1 MYGNTS
7 KDAYEREKVEYVAG
21 IRNVGNLALF
31 RRGSVWMTAEAA
43 KLDPKKDADKIT
55 TIKRYSKEYFDLVRK
70 NTVAENQVMASQQA
84 DEELRLELRGKM
96 YEIGD

>member
-1 MYGNTS
+1 MYGYTN
-7 KDAYEREKVEYVAG
+7 KDAYEGEKVEYVAG
-21 IRNVGNLALF
+21 IRNVGNHALY
-31 RRGSVWMTAEAA
+31 RRGRVWMTAEAA

-84 DEELRLELRGKM
+84 DEELMLELRKTM
-96 YEIGD
+96 YLIE